1 VTSNLHARRT
11 RAAASS
17 IAHQISRASA
27 LQCSVVTP
35 TSPAEQ
41 SKAKQSNA
49 APHTESSPS
58 HQTIFSGKD
67 HKTRLTPQE
76 INGSKPK
83 YLKGCAIA
91 YDHQPRYPSIEKRE
105 CIKSWNMAR
114 TKDAQALQADT
125 AACAGCASCACAL
138 KRLGCVVAAL
148 ALLCFAVTDL
158 QQLERWV
165 CIYSDLGTVL
175 YSFSCFVI
183 HTYTAVLSSSQRTNN
198 LRYIHI
204 TINNTKAQPYY
215 QTVPTNPNNTNQ
227 QQQH

>member
-1 VTSNLHARRT
+1 MRHCIRSSAQISQYRKARV
-11 RAAASS
+11 
-17 IAHQISRASA
+17 HQILEYGAH
-27 LQCSVVTP
+27 
-35 TSPAEQ
+35 E
-41 SKAKQSNA
+41 
-49 APHTESSPS
+49 
-58 HQTIFSGKD
+58 
-67 HKTRLTPQE
+67 
-76 INGSKPK
+76 
-83 YLKGCAIA
+83 GCACR
-91 YDHQPRYPSIEKRE
+91 HSQRK
-105 CIKSWNMAR
+105 
-114 TKDAQALQADT
+114 QAAV
-125 AACAGCASCACAL
+125 CACAF